1 MTDTTFVAYSNATP
15 ITADWLNDV
24 NLTEYHLLGNT
35 GTPPATKADILSNI
49 GAAALHGNAANTFSV
64 AAGVASTDAVNLSQA
79 DNKYAALH
87 GNAANTFSVAA
98 GVASTDAVN
107 MGQFSFYGSSNGY
120 QKFPGGLIIQ
130 WGAQYVPATTTG
142 TYSFPITF
150 PNGVLQFVAGM
161 DIDGPGSYVRND
173 STGGRVI
180 SLSQYQLR
188 QGSSYGGMT
197 IHWVCFGG

>member
-49 GAAALHGNAANTFSV
+49 GA
-64 AAGVASTDAVNLSQA
+64 
-79 DNKYAALH
+79 AALH